1 MDVDKEDF
9 LKMQSA
15 KDKFIQNIKNIQ
27 PSDSKIKN

>member
-15 KDKFIQNIKNIQ
+15 KDKFIQNIKNI
-27 PSDSKIKN
+27 